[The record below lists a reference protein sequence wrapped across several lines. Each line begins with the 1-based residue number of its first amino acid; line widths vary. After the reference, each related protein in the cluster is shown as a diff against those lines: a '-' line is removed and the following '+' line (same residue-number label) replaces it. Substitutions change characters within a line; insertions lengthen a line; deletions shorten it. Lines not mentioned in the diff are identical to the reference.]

1 MTADTIGGV
10 WTYALELTRALAPHG
25 VEVRLATMGAPLSAA
40 QRKEVRAVANLS
52 VSESNF
58 KLEWMKDPWR
68 DVRLSSEWL
77 LRLAD
82 QFEPDVA
89 HLNGYCHGALDWRAP
104 VLIVGHSCVASW
116 WKAVKG
122 EDAPADWDR
131 YRSEVARGL
140 AEADLVIA
148 PTRAML
154 DALAEHYGPQP
165 NSRVVPNGRAG
176 APLSAQCDPRRQ
188 SRVGSPGR
196 FTSRA
201 KSEACQERAVLSA
214 ISVGSGGSPAR
225 TWGLGWREQRYMR
238 RRPVMSLSVC
248 RR

>member
-188 SRVGSPGR
+188 AAAFTNHPPAGAGR
-196 FTSRA
+196 
-201 KSEACQERAVLSA
+201 
-214 ISVGSGGSPAR
+214 G
-225 TWGLGWREQRYMR
+225 YR
-238 RRPVMSLSVC
+238 RRI
-248 RR
+248 